1 MISLDDLKQIA
12 KEIGQEDT
20 EIKKESKS
28 EIKKREKTEVK
39 LEVKEKEKELAKDKA
54 KEIIVNEINKR
65 LMKEEDEI
73 TLEYLVNKQ
82 YIKGTKERK
91 SNDILKDKQFYK
103 IRIAELT
110 KQLINN
116 DPPEILLSDVGKA
129 FENYARHCIE
139 YFKIIDRCDI
149 IQEDYDSMILAKS
162 HQQATNSSISVEEL
176 NKQMMRSI
184 KMKELNSLEKIVTR
198 TVIKSG
204 PPPLPPPVQKEYN
217 LENPAL
223 RMKGIVGK
231 KNNISNNYEDS
242 EENGKK
248 KNETKKNEKKK

>member
-12 KEIGQEDT
+12 KEIGQGDLENKI
-20 EIKKESKS
+20 EPE
-28 EIKKREKTEVK
+28 KREKNEIKV
-39 LEVKEKEKELAKDKA
+39 EI
-54 KEIIVNEINKR
+54 KEIVKR
-65 LMKEEDEI
+65 AMKEEDEI
-73 TLEYLVNKQ
+73 TLEFLVNKQ

-103 IRIAELT
+103 KRIGELT

-116 DPPEILLSDVGKA
+116 EPPEILLSDVGKA
-129 FENYARHCIE
+129 FENYARHCID

-149 IQEDYDSMILAKS
+149 IQEDYDNMSLAKAGVS
-162 HQQATNSSISVEEL
+162 TNSSSSSISLEEI
-176 NKQMMRSI
+176 NNQMMRSI
-184 KMKELNSLEKIVTR
+184 KMPELNSLEKIVKR

-204 PPPLPPPVQKEYN
+204 PPPLPPPVLKEYN

-231 KNNISNNYEDS
+231 KNNISNNYE
-242 EENGKK
+242 EPGKK
-248 KNETKKNEKKK
+248 KK

>member
-12 KEIGQEDT
+12 KEIGQGDLENNIEPEQKEKN
-20 EIKKESKS
+20 EIKV
-28 EIKKREKTEVK
+28 EIKEIAKR
-39 LEVKEKEKELAKDKA
+39 A
-54 KEIIVNEINKR
+54 
-65 LMKEEDEI
+65 MKEEDEI
-73 TLEYLVNKQ
+73 TLEFLVNKQ

-91 SNDILKDKQFYK
+91 SDDILKDKQFYK
-103 IRIAELT
+103 KRIGELT

-116 DPPEILLSDVGKA
+116 EPPEILLSDVGKA
-129 FENYARHCIE
+129 FENYTRHCID

-149 IQEDYDSMILAKS
+149 IQEDYDNMSLAKS
-162 HQQATNSSISVEEL
+162 VINNSLSLSLEEI

-184 KMKELNSLEKIVTR
+184 KMPELNSLEKIVKR

-231 KNNISNNYEDS
+231 KNNISNNYEES
-242 EENGKK
+242 GKK
-248 KNETKKNEKKK
+248 KNENKKR